1 VSLRRGRSP
10 ARWPQERVQERVTV
24 TRLGY
29 FRTENSQATAAGGN
43 DTLLRGILLAAV
55 FLVLWISLHPFVS
68 LGDPDELTETG
79 SFANQIAY
87 SLLLVLLAAWCFTHD
102 PSRLLVLLRPV
113 FVAMLFWFV
122 LSVATSWEPALSARR
137 LIFTLISMSI
147 AAMVLLLPTN
157 QRHFAGVMAAV
168 VLIVLAACYLG
179 VLLAPAL
186 TVHQTSDLAEP
197 ELAGDW
203 RGVFSH
209 KNEASVAMVLFI
221 FFGMFV
227 ARVRSLVLGGLIVVS
242 ALVFLL
248 FTQSKTA
255 IAMLPITLIVTALIN
270 RIRSPAI
277 GVAFGLLVVGA
288 FIVLSIGSLFSEQVR
303 DLLDLI
309 LPDASFT
316 GRTDIWQFALDHI
329 AQRPITGYGFGAFWG
344 THEVVYG
351 MSGNSVWANAVAHA
365 HNAYLNLALTIG
377 IPGSLLVTA
386 WLVVL
391 PLVDFYRGP
400 ADPAALP
407 LKLLF
412 LRTCVYAACASC
424 FESLLLQEGGLFLF
438 TAAFGLRFL
447 SLARIKP

>member
-1 VSLRRGRSP
+1 V
-10 ARWPQERVQERVTV
+10 ARLVGFQIEH
-24 TRLGY
+24 
-29 FRTENSQATAAGGN
+29 STAAASR
-43 DTLLRGILLAAV
+43 DDAMSLRGILLAAV
-55 FLVLWISLHPFVS
+55 FLLLWISLHPFVS

-79 SFANQIAY
+79 SIANQIGY
-87 SLLLVLLAAWCFTHD
+87 SLLLISLAAWCFAHD

-113 FVAMLFWFV
+113 FVAMLLWFIV
-122 LSVATSWEPALSARR
+122 SVATSWEPALSARR

-157 QRHFAGVMAAV
+157 QRHFASVMAAV
-168 VLIVLAACYLG
+168 ALIVLAACYLG
-179 VLLAPAL
+179 VLLLPAL
-186 TVHQTSDLAEP
+186 SVHQTSDLAEP

-209 KNEASVAMVLFI
+209 KNEASVAMVMFI
-221 FFGMFV
+221 FIGMFV
-227 ARVRSLVLGGLIVVS
+227 ARVRSLAVGSVIVVS

-255 IAMLPITLIVTALIN
+255 IAMLPITLILTDLIN
-270 RIRSPAI
+270 RIRKPAI
-277 GVAFGLLVVGA
+277 GITLGLSVVGA
-288 FIVLSIGSLFSEQVR
+288 FIILSIGSLYSEQVR
-303 DLLDLI
+303 DLLDMV

-329 AQRPITGYGFGAFWG
+329 AQRPITGYGFAAFWG

-377 IPGSLLVTA
+377 IPGSALVTT

-391 PLVDFYRGP
+391 PLIDFYRAP
-400 ADPAALP
+400 PDPAASP

-412 LRTCVYAACASC
+412 LRTCMYAACASC
-424 FESLLLQEGGLFLF
+424 FESLLLQEGGLFLYV
-438 TAAFGLRFL
+438 AAFGLRFL
-447 SLARIKP
+447 SLSPLKS

>member
-1 VSLRRGRSP
+1 VTARRARSP
-10 ARWPQERVQERVTV
+10 ARKPYGQVHERVAVAQ
-24 TRLGY
+24 LGH
-29 FRTENSQATAAGGN
+29 FRTANPRAAAAGGSE
-43 DTLLRGILLAAV
+43 TLLRSVLLAAV
-55 FLVLWISLHPFVS
+55 FLLLWISLHPFVS

-79 SFANQIAY
+79 SLANQIAY
-87 SLLLVLLAAWCFTHD
+87 SLLLVLLAAWCFAHD
-102 PSRLLVLLRPV
+102 PNRLLVLLRPV
-113 FVAMLFWFV
+113 FVAMLLWFA
-122 LSVATSWEPALSARR
+122 LTVATSWEPALSARR
-137 LIFTLISMSI
+137 LIFTLITISL
-147 AAMVLLLPTN
+147 AAMVLLLPTS
-157 QRHFAGVMAAV
+157 QRHFASVMAAV

-186 TVHQTSDLAEP
+186 SVHQTSDLAEP

-203 RGVFSH
+203 RGAFSH
-209 KNEASVAMVLFI
+209 KNEASVAMVLFVFI
-221 FFGMFV
+221 GMFV
-227 ARVRSLVLGGLIVVS
+227 ARVRSFLLGGLIVVA
-242 ALVFLL
+242 ALVFLV

-255 IAMLPITLIVTALIN
+255 IAMLPISLIVVALIN
-270 RIRSPAI
+270 RIRAPAI
-277 GVAFGLLVVGA
+277 GISLGLLVVGA
-288 FIVLSIGSLFSEQVR
+288 FVVLSVGSLFSEQVR
-303 DLLDLI
+303 DLLDMI

-351 MSGNSVWANAVAHA
+351 MSGASVWANAVAHA
-365 HNAYLNLALTIG
+365 HNAYLNLALTLG

-400 ADPAALP
+400 ADPAAMP

-412 LRTCVYAACASC
+412 LRTCMYAACASC

>member
-1 VSLRRGRSP
+1 MDHSTAAARGDAEMSLRS
-10 ARWPQERVQERVTV
+10 V
-24 TRLGY
+24 
-29 FRTENSQATAAGGN
+29 
-43 DTLLRGILLAAV
+43 LLAAI
-55 FLVLWISLHPFVS
+55 FLLLWISLHPFVS

-79 SFANQIAY
+79 SIANQIGY
-87 SLLLVLLAAWCFTHD
+87 SLLLILLAGWCFAHD
-102 PSRLLVLLRPV
+102 PSRLLILLRPI
-113 FVAMLFWFV
+113 FVAMLLWFV
-122 LSVATSWEPALSARR
+122 LSVVTSWEPALSARR
-137 LIFTLISMSI
+137 LIFTLVSMSI

-157 QRHFAGVMAAV
+157 QRHFASVMAAV
-168 VLIVLAACYLG
+168 ALIVLAACYLG
-179 VLLAPAL
+179 VFLAPAL
-186 TVHQTSDLAEP
+186 SVHQTSDLAEP

-221 FFGMFV
+221 FIGMFV
-227 ARVRSLVLGGLIVVS
+227 ARVRSFTLGSLIVVS
-242 ALVFLL
+242 ALLFLL

-255 IAMLPITLIVTALIN
+255 IAMLPITLILTGAIN
-270 RIRSPAI
+270 RIRQPAI
-277 GVAFGLLVVGA
+277 GITLGLSVVGV
-288 FIVLSIGSLFSEQVR
+288 FIILSIGSLYWEEVR
-303 DLLDLI
+303 DLLDMV

-351 MSGNSVWANAVAHA
+351 MSGNSVWANTVAHA

-377 IPGSLLVTA
+377 IPGSALVTA

-391 PLVDFYRGP
+391 PLIDFYRAAP
-400 ADPAALP
+400 DPAASP
-407 LKLLF
+407 LRLLF
-412 LRTCVYAACASC
+412 LRTCLYAACASC

-447 SLARIKP
+447 SLSRLKP

>member
-1 VSLRRGRSP
+1 VTQLGR
-10 ARWPQERVQERVTV
+10 
-24 TRLGY
+24 
-29 FRTENSQATAAGGN
+29 FRIEHSAVAASREAA
-43 DTLLRGILLAAV
+43 TLLRSILLAAV
-55 FLVLWISLHPFVS
+55 FLLLWISLHPFVS

-79 SFANQIAY
+79 SIANQLGY
-87 SLLLVLLAAWCFTHD
+87 SLLLILLAAWCFAHG

-113 FVAMLFWFV
+113 FLAMLLWFV
-122 LSVATSWEPALSARR
+122 FSVITSWEPALSARR
-137 LIFTLISMSI
+137 LTFTLVSMSI

-157 QRHFAGVMAAV
+157 QRHFASVMAAV
-168 VLIVLAACYLG
+168 TLIVLAACYLG
-179 VLLAPAL
+179 VFLAPTL
-186 TVHQTSDLAEP
+186 SVHQTSDLAEP

-221 FFGMFV
+221 FIGMFV
-227 ARVRSLVLGGLIVVS
+227 ARVRSFALGSLIVVS

-255 IAMLPITLIVTALIN
+255 IAMLPITLILTGLID
-270 RIRSPAI
+270 RIRRPAI
-277 GVAFGLLVVGA
+277 GITLGLSVVGV
-288 FIVLSIGSLFSEQVR
+288 FIILSIGSLYWEQVR
-303 DLLDLI
+303 DLLDMV

-351 MSGNSVWANAVAHA
+351 MSGNSVWANSVAHA
-365 HNAYLNLALTIG
+365 HNAYLNMALTIG
-377 IPGSLLVTA
+377 IPGSVLVTL

-391 PLVDFYRGP
+391 PLVDFYRASP
-400 ADPAALP
+400 DPAALP

-412 LRTCVYAACASC
+412 LRTCLYAACASC
-424 FESLLLQEGGLFLF
+424 FESLLLQEAGLFLF

-447 SLARIKP
+447 SLARLKP

>member
-1 VSLRRGRSP
+1 VPQLERFRMGHP
-10 ARWPQERVQERVTV
+10 AV
-24 TRLGY
+24 
-29 FRTENSQATAAGGN
+29 AAN
-43 DTLLRGILLAAV
+43 HDAATLLRSILLAAV
-55 FLVLWISLHPFVS
+55 FLLLWISLHPFVS

-79 SFANQIAY
+79 SVANQIGY
-87 SLLLVLLAAWCFTHD
+87 SLLLILLAAWCLAHD

-113 FVAMLFWFV
+113 FVVMLLWFV
-122 LSVATSWEPALSARR
+122 FSVMTSWEPALSARR
-137 LIFTLISMSI
+137 LIFTLVGMSI

-157 QRHFAGVMAAV
+157 QRHFASVMAAV
-168 VLIVLAACYLG
+168 ALIVLAACYLG
-179 VLLAPAL
+179 VFLAPAL
-186 TVHQTSDLAEP
+186 SVHQTSDLAEP

-221 FFGMFV
+221 FIGMFV
-227 ARVRSLVLGGLIVVS
+227 ARVRSFALGGLIVVS

-255 IAMLPITLIVTALIN
+255 IAMLPITLILTGLIN
-270 RIRSPAI
+270 RIRKPAVGI
-277 GVAFGLLVVGA
+277 TLGLSVVSV
-288 FIVLSIGSLFSEQVR
+288 FIILSIGSLYWEQVR
-303 DLLDLI
+303 DLLDMV

-329 AQRPITGYGFGAFWG
+329 AERPITGYGFGAFWG

-351 MSGNSVWANAVAHA
+351 MSGNSVWANSVAHA
-365 HNAYLNLALTIG
+365 HNAYLNMALTIG
-377 IPGSLLVTA
+377 IPGSALVTL

-391 PLVDFYRGP
+391 PLVDFYRASP
-400 ADPAALP
+400 DPAASP

-412 LRTCVYAACASC
+412 LRTCLYAACASC
-424 FESLLLQEGGLFLF
+424 FESLLLQEGGLLLF

-447 SLARIKP
+447 SLSRLKT

>member
-1 VSLRRGRSP
+1 MTPLARFRR
-10 ARWPQERVQERVTV
+10 E
-24 TRLGY
+24 
-29 FRTENSQATAAGGN
+29 SQPIVAGGEA
-43 DTLLRGILLAAV
+43 DTLLRSVLLAAV
-55 FLVLWISLHPFVS
+55 FLLLWISLHPFVS

-79 SFANQIAY
+79 SVANQIAY
-87 SLLLVLLAAWCFTHD
+87 SLLLIVLAAWCLAHD

-113 FVAMLFWFV
+113 FVAMLLWFA
-122 LSVATSWEPALSARR
+122 LTVATSWEPALSVRR
-137 LIFTLISMSI
+137 LMFTLITMSL
-147 AAMVLLLPTN
+147 AAMVLLLPTS

-179 VLLAPAL
+179 VLLAPTL
-186 TVHQTSDLAEP
+186 TIHQTSDLAEP

-209 KNEASVAMVLFI
+209 KNEASVAMVLFVFI
-221 FFGMFV
+221 GMFV
-227 ARVRSLVLGGLIVVS
+227 ARVRGLVLGGLIVVS
-242 ALVFLL
+242 ALVFLIL
-248 FTQSKTA
+248 TQSKTA
-255 IAMLPITLIVTALIN
+255 IAMLPITSIVVALIN
-270 RIRSPAI
+270 RIRTPAI
-277 GVAFGLLVVGA
+277 GIGFGLLVIGA
-288 FIVLSIGSLFSEQVR
+288 FLVLSIGSLFSEQVR

-329 AQRPITGYGFGAFWG
+329 AQRPITGYGFAAFWG

-351 MSGNSVWANAVAHA
+351 MSGATIWANAVAHA
-365 HNAYLNLALTIG
+365 HNAYLNLALTVG

-391 PLVDFYRGP
+391 PLIDFYRGP
-400 ADPAALP
+400 SDPAASP

-412 LRTCVYAACASC
+412 LRTCMYAACASC

-438 TAAFGLRFL
+438 TAAFGMRFL
-447 SLARIKP
+447 SLGRIKP

>member
-1 VSLRRGRSP
+1 VPQIGRS
-10 ARWPQERVQERVTV
+10 
-24 TRLGY
+24 RLEHS
-29 FRTENSQATAAGGN
+29 TTAAYG
-43 DTLLRGILLAAV
+43 DAAPLLRSILLAAV
-55 FLVLWISLHPFVS
+55 FLLLWISLHPFVS

-79 SFANQIAY
+79 SIANQIGY
-87 SLLLVLLAAWCFTHD
+87 SLLLILLAAWCFAHE
-102 PSRLLVLLRPV
+102 PGRLLVLLRPV
-113 FVAMLFWFV
+113 FVVMLLWFV
-122 LSVATSWEPALSARR
+122 LSVVTSWEPALSARR
-137 LIFTLISMSI
+137 LIFTLVGMSI
-147 AAMVLLLPTN
+147 AAMVLLLPAN
-157 QRHFAGVMAAV
+157 QRHFATVMAAV

-179 VLLAPAL
+179 VFLAPAL
-186 TVHQTSDLAEP
+186 SVHQTSDLAEP

-221 FFGMFV
+221 FIGMFV
-227 ARVRSLVLGGLIVVS
+227 ARVRSFALGTLIVVS

-255 IAMLPITLIVTALIN
+255 IAMLPITLILTGLIN
-270 RIRSPAI
+270 RIRNPAI
-277 GVAFGLLVVGA
+277 GVTLGLSVVGV
-288 FIVLSIGSLFSEQVR
+288 FIILSIGSLYWEEVR
-303 DLLDLI
+303 DLLDMV

-351 MSGNSVWANAVAHA
+351 MSGNSVWANTVAHA
-365 HNAYLNLALTIG
+365 HNAYLNMALTIG
-377 IPGSLLVTA
+377 IPGSVLVTL

-391 PLVDFYRGP
+391 PLVDFYRASP
-400 ADPAALP
+400 DPAASP

-412 LRTCVYAACASC
+412 LRTCLYAACASC

-447 SLARIKP
+447 SLARLKP